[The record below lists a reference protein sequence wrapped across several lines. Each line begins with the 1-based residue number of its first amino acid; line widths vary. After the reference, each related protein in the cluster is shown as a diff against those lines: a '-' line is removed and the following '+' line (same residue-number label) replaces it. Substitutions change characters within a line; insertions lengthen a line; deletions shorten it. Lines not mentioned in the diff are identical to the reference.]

1 MPETEG
7 PWFRRL
13 GLAERQE
20 IERLLDANASMSEIA
35 RKLGRSVSTITREI
49 TRNRRDDGYRVSPV
63 SITRLCVHVR
73 TCQVKGLCKGCWN
86 RRCAGCRDVRCTNTC
101 KRYERDICRKNT
113 AAPFCCNG
121 CASAPGCHRHRYRYS
136 AQSAQRLSDARLVES
151 RSGIDTT
158 SERFEAMMETAKPL
172 IKDNGQSIAHVFSA
186 HRHEF
191 PCSERTFVS
200 LRGSGTR
207 GHEEPGSPLQMP
219 LPAEEEASRE
229 QIPRA

>member
-1 MPETEG
+1 
-7 PWFRRL
+7 
-13 GLAERQE
+13 
-20 IERLLDANASMSEIA
+20 
-35 RKLGRSVSTITREI
+35 
-49 TRNRRDDGYRVSPV
+49 
-63 SITRLCVHVR
+63 
-73 TCQVKGLCKGCWN
+73 
-86 RRCAGCRDVRCTNTC
+86 
-101 KRYERDICRKNT
+101 
-113 AAPFCCNG
+113 
-121 CASAPGCHRHRYRYS
+121 
-136 AQSAQRLSDARLVES
+136 
-151 RSGIDTT
+151 
-158 SERFEAMMETAKPL
+158 METAKPL

>member
-20 IERLLDANASMSEIA
+20 IERLLDANASMSESA

-101 KRYERDICRKNT
+101 KRYERDLQEEHR
-113 AAPFCCNG
+113 
-121 CASAPGCHRHRYRYS
+121 SAFLL
-136 AQSAQRLSDARLVES
+136 QRLRVSPGMPQA
-151 RSGIDTT
+151 
-158 SERFEAMMETAKPL
+158 PL
-172 IKDNGQSIAHVFSA
+172 
-186 HRHEF
+186 
-191 PCSERTFVS
+191 
-200 LRGSGTR
+200 
-207 GHEEPGSPLQMP
+207 PLQ
-219 LPAEEEASRE
+219 RTV
-229 QIPRA
+229 RAKAFRRTPGRVPVRDRHHL